1 MILISRRKT
10 SPGTSTIREAVNKV
24 TCSRSR
30 LAGSCGRGPRMARR
44 AAQRSLARRPGVPG
58 RGQEPCVCF
67 LRVGDLL
74 AGWDC
79 ARSLSSSPPLC
90 FSSWAPLTPLPSLP
104 PLFPLP
110 PPKVASSPSPREVP
124 RLSPPT
130 PPLLPAASGLRTAV
144 WVTCRL
150 FALARPLHPTT
161 WTWVGGDRSARPS

>member
-1 MILISRRKT
+1 MILIFRRKT
-10 SPGTSTIREAVNKV
+10 SPRTSTIREAVNKV

-30 LAGSCGRGPRMARR
+30 LVGSCGRGPRMARR

-90 FSSWAPLTPLPSLP
+90 FSSWAPLIPLLYLPLPSPQSGELP
-104 PLFPLP
+104 FSTGGPQPL
-110 PPKVASSPSPREVP
+110 ASHPTTAPRCL
-124 RLSPPT
+124 RSSNCSLGNLSPF
-130 PPLLPAASGLRTAV
+130 R
-144 WVTCRL
+144 
-150 FALARPLHPTT
+150 ARQLHPTT